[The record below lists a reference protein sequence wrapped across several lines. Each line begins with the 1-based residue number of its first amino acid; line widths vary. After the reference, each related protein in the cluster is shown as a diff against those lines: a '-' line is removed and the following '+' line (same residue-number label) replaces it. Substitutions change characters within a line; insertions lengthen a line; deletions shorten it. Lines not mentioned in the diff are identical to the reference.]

1 MTRCL
6 LASSLFTSART
17 VPHNPRL
24 PCRSYLS
31 VLSAGSAL
39 LRTHS
44 ANSFEQR
51 LSHAHL
57 PVSSVQASEG
67 PHCVIRPA
75 CRSDIRIFQTI
86 LNFTNASWPEEMLE
100 ATLHQEYTVALIAS
114 SSSLDVGCLIAWLI
128 SDELQ
133 ILDIV
138 VCPEHRRQGYGQQ
151 LLQTLLQ
158 VARSRG
164 CSTATLEVSRNNI
177 AAIQLYEHVGFR
189 RVHVRKA
196 YYKDGSDALL
206 LNLALD
212 GWGGV
217 T

>member
-1 MTRCL
+1 M
-6 LASSLFTSART
+6 
-17 VPHNPRL
+17 
-24 PCRSYLS
+24 
-31 VLSAGSAL
+31 
-39 LRTHS
+39 
-44 ANSFEQR
+44 
-51 LSHAHL
+51 
-57 PVSSVQASEG
+57 
-67 PHCVIRPA
+67 
-75 CRSDIRIFQTI
+75 
-86 LNFTNASWPEEMLE
+86 
-100 ATLHQEYTVALIAS
+100 ALIAS